1 MALQAD
7 GKVLVG
13 GSLRLFGSQK
23 QFEFARLNSDGTFDT
38 GFLIPGTDV
47 VHLGNITAF
56 AVQTDGKILANE
68 VNTFGQ
74 RRLVRLNS
82 DGTYDNTFAFELSG
96 GGVQRIVLQS
106 DGKIIVTGLVPDNS
120 SKFAPIARLNA
131 NGSLDTTF
139 NSGTGPGSVIQS
151 LLLQPDG
158 KIVIA
163 GAILNGGTKRLA
175 RLNAN
180 GSLDT
185 TFAAAL
191 PYTNLAVGAL
201 ALQPDGKVFV
211 GMDFS

>member
-1 MALQAD
+1 
-7 GKVLVG
+7 
-13 GSLRLFGSQK
+13 
-23 QFEFARLNSDGTFDT
+23 
-38 GFLIPGTDV
+38 
-47 VHLGNITAF
+47 
-56 AVQTDGKILANE
+56 
-68 VNTFGQ
+68 
-74 RRLVRLNS
+74 
-82 DGTYDNTFAFELSG
+82 
-96 GGVQRIVLQS
+96 
-106 DGKIIVTGLVPDNS
+106 
-120 SKFAPIARLNA
+120 APIARLNA

-139 NSGTGPGSVIQS
+139 NSGTGPGSVVQS

-185 TFAAAL
+185 TFSAAL

-211 GMDFS
+211 GMDFSNNANPELVNRIFRLNPDGQLDSTFPQHESGIELQEGPVSTVDALLMQPDGKLIVGGAFDVVDG